1 MLRLT
6 MFEHMSSTGGT
17 RARVPSWCR
26 RGPFRVV
33 SSSMTGG
40 QTTIY
45 SASLSSPSV
54 KLNRVSNADYQ
65 EFMYRVLFR
74 MTARY
79 HMYCDEISSPIVV
92 RVCVFQLSKFVA
104 RSTWL
109 TKSPIALFSFVPPK
123 GTLDHSSI
131 TEAASDGLA
140 SRLLYGKRI
149 SPQLTSFNHLHVTS
163 NWSQR
168 SAAPRFLS
176 GSVEETKE
184 LLKEIFLRVGNHYVL
199 PTKQ

>member
-1 MLRLT
+1 
-6 MFEHMSSTGGT
+6 MSS
-17 RARVPSWCR
+17 SI
-26 RGPFRVV
+26 
-33 SSSMTGG
+33 TGG

-79 HMYCDEISSPIVV
+79 HGMYMYCDEISSPIVV
-92 RVCVFQLSKFVA
+92 RVCVFQLSKFVV

-123 GTLDHSSI
+123 DTLDHSSI

-149 SPQLTSFNHLHVTS
+149 SPQLTSFNHLPVTS
-163 NWSQR
+163 N
-168 SAAPRFLS
+168 
-176 GSVEETKE
+176 
-184 LLKEIFLRVGNHYVL
+184 
-199 PTKQ
+199 

>member
-1 MLRLT
+1 M
-6 MFEHMSSTGGT
+6 
-17 RARVPSWCR
+17 
-26 RGPFRVV
+26 
-33 SSSMTGG
+33 
-40 QTTIY
+40 Y

-54 KLNRVSNADYQ
+54 KLNRVSNADNQ

-79 HMYCDEISSPIVV
+79 HGMYMYCDEISSPIVV
-92 RVCVFQLSKFVA
+92 RVCVSKFVDV

-149 SPQLTSFNHLHVTS
+149 SPQLTSFNHLPVTS

-168 SAAPRFLS
+168 STAPRFLS

-184 LLKEIFLRVGNHYVL
+184 LMKEIFLRVRNH
-199 PTKQ
+199 TSFRQSSR